1 MFYTYVLFYS
11 DSHDKTY
18 TGFTSDLQ
26 KRLNAHNDDRNSGW
40 TKNFRPWRIV
50 YYETYENKKDAMN
63 RTRIL

>member
-1 MFYTYVLFYS
+1 MFYTYVLYS

-50 YYETYENKKDAMN
+50 YYETYESKKDAMK